1 MAVRDLLAT
10 AAAAPADSATRIL
23 SAAAAF
29 NALTES
35 DLVLVGGAA
44 QVTHTG
50 IGRLTDIDLVGPISR
65 EDEHRLRTAGFAK
78 EGRHWVYE
86 EAGAVIAI
94 EVPAAELIG
103 IEPTERVVVGDLP
116 ISIIA
121 VTDLMMDRL
130 TQATD
135 GIGVTRD
142 EAVQLAVAAHDR
154 IDWDAVEG
162 RAANAAHSE
171 AFLWGLPEL
180 AAELRRLAEAAA
192 AD

>member
-1 MAVRDLLAT
+1 
-10 AAAAPADSATRIL
+10 
-23 SAAAAF
+23 
-29 NALTES
+29 
-35 DLVLVGGAA
+35 
-44 QVTHTG
+44 
-50 IGRLTDIDLVGPISR
+50 
-65 EDEHRLRTAGFAK
+65 
-78 EGRHWVYE
+78 
-86 EAGAVIAI
+86 
-94 EVPAAELIG
+94 VPAAELIG
-103 IEPTERVVVGDLP
+103 IEPTERVVVGDVP